1 MSIPSPIFCWRR
13 PTDAI
18 NRGSA
23 ENHQIGRCPL
33 VGADSR
39 VWPCGSRADDARRGG
54 DIDLLVETPHAIP
67 GRVGALCRL
76 EGALVMGLGERK
88 IDVVLKDARTAEAPG
103 VLL

>member
-1 MSIPSPIFCWRR
+1 MRLTAGQQKIIK
-13 PTDAI
+13 
-18 NRGSA
+18 SA
-23 ENHQIGRCPL
+23 VARI

-39 VWPCGSRADDARRGG
+39 VWLFGSRADDTRRGG

-76 EGALVMGLGERK
+76 EGALVMALGERK
-88 IDVVLKDARTAEAPG
+88 IDVMLKDARTAEAPIFAVAKATG

>member
-1 MSIPSPIFCWRR
+1 MRLTESQQMIIK
-13 PTDAI
+13 
-18 NRGSA
+18 SA
-23 ENHQIGRCPL
+23 VARI

-39 VWPCGSRADDARRGG
+39 VWLFGSRADDARRGG

-67 GRVGALCRL
+67 SRVEALCRL

-88 IDVVLKDARTAEAPG
+88 IDVVLKDARTAEAPIFAAAKATG